1 MKAAAAKA
9 ERIIAGK
16 YRVVRAL
23 GQGGMGAVLV
33 AWHDLLD
40 VPVAIKV
47 LSADLA
53 RNAQTVSRFLREA
66 QAVARLK
73 SEHVARV
80 MDLGTTEQ
88 GQPFIVM
95 ELLEGQDLEHR
106 LEHGPLPVPLT
117 IDYLLQATEAVAQ
130 AHAIGI
136 VHRDLKPA
144 NLFASTMPGG
154 REVLKVLDFGIA
166 KLVDGSSRMGG
177 APGADRVLTG
187 EHTTVGSPSYMAP
200 EQVRG
205 EAVDGRTDIW
215 ALGAI
220 VYELV
225 TGRTAFAGASNGE
238 TFAAILHTSPP
249 PLCSLRPEAPAEL
262 EAVVS
267 RCLQR
272 EAAERYADLA
282 EFARAIAPFGSGAY
296 AGYTARV
303 EQTLRR
309 ASAMFDADQTTMT
322 RLKKLDAAGLEAA
335 AFLAAAA
342 PPVRSVAL
350 GAVTQ
355 DASRKLETLPTP
367 ALAPAPAAARTSLR
381 WAAVAGA
388 ILCAGIGAAALLA
401 IRHGDVP
408 APAEGSTA
416 TAIAPGP
423 APEIP
428 PSTQGATEPPAPGP
442 SVAAS
447 PLPAPVPSATPARS
461 APAHRAKP
469 REAKPIL
476 PGVLRSA
483 D

>member
-1 MKAAAAKA
+1 
-9 ERIIAGK
+9 
-16 YRVVRAL
+16 
-23 GQGGMGAVLV
+23 
-33 AWHDLLD
+33 
-40 VPVAIKV
+40 
-47 LSADLA
+47 
-53 RNAQTVSRFLREA
+53 LREA

-106 LEHGPLPVPLT
+106 LERGPLPVPLT
-117 IDYLLQATEAVAQ
+117 IDYVLQASEAVAQ

-166 KLVDGSSRMGG
+166 KLVDGSTHLRG
-177 APGADRVLTG
+177 APGAERVLTG

-205 EAVDGRTDIW
+205 EAVEGRTDIW

-220 VYELV
+220 VYELL

-238 TFAAILHTSPP
+238 IFAAILHTSPP
-249 PLCSLRPEAPAEL
+249 PLRSLRPEAPAEL

-272 EAAERYADLA
+272 EAAKRYADLA

-296 AGYTARV
+296 AGYPARV

-335 AFLAAAA
+335 AFLAAAV
-342 PPVRSVAL
+342 PPVHAVAV
-350 GAVTQ
+350 GAVTA
-355 DASRKLETLPTP
+355 DASRKLDPLHAP
-367 ALAPAPAAARTSLR
+367 ALAPAPGPARTSLR
-381 WAAVAGA
+381 WAAVGA
-388 ILCAGIGAAALLA
+388 AVLCVGLGAAALLA
-401 IRHGDVP
+401 TRHGRVP

-416 TAIAPGP
+416 TASAPGR

-428 PSTQGATEPPAPGP
+428 PSTQGATEPPALVP

-447 PLPAPVPSATPARS
+447 ALPGPVPVPATPPSRTT
-461 APAHRAKP
+461 PAHRAKP
-469 REAKPIL
+469 REAKPAL
-476 PGVLRSA
+476 PGILRSA